1 MIALELTHNAHF
13 AACCSL
19 LHYAG
24 LYMCHTGPGLHALR
38 RSAQAPTLFEGP
50 SIYNDKPSCPRSIHL
65 CSFSTMEP
73 VYSRDECI
81 AAIRDYYTFLTTM
94 FMDSAFIIEPP
105 QDGWPNITTEATQGL
120 GKTDAV
126 IDLLRHLPYIVD
138 KPYSNHPEGLP
149 GGTFI
154 DWKHV
159 IEKLHNGEA
168 HPENELLMSEGTEDQ
183 FDGKIPA
190 HCIGLVHGGLLM
202 GNEEPDV
209 ILLDTRS
216 GVVYWMDCPA
226 KVRETASPQP
236 SYLVYPLDGEAV
248 GTKEDDTE
256 TDEDEDED
264 EENNSE
270 EEAEDEE
277 DDGDDGDSGSED
289 EEIRWGECWPIRHF
303 FEMLKNQFRQ
313 LNFMAKDAND
323 VIDIWTK
330 DTGYPGPIPE
340 GFTDTIQAIYR
351 EHGWPDVARYQKD
364 NCLADIKKEL
374 EEKYP
379 EHHLYYF
386 RCLT

>member
-1 MIALELTHNAHF
+1 
-13 AACCSL
+13 
-19 LHYAG
+19 
-24 LYMCHTGPGLHALR
+24 
-38 RSAQAPTLFEGP
+38 
-50 SIYNDKPSCPRSIHL
+50 
-65 CSFSTMEP
+65 MEP

-105 QDGWPNITTEATQGL
+105 QDGWPNITPEATQGL

-126 IDLLRHLPYIVD
+126 IDLLRHLPYIVS

-168 HPENELLMSEGTEDQ
+168 HPENELLASEGTEDQ

-209 ILLDTRS
+209 ILLDTSS

-236 SYLVYPLDGEAV
+236 S
-248 GTKEDDTE
+248 
-256 TDEDEDED
+256 
-264 EENNSE
+264 
-270 EEAEDEE
+270 
-277 DDGDDGDSGSED
+277 ED
-289 EEIRWGECWPIRHF
+289 EEIRWGPCWPIRHF

-364 NCLADIKKEL
+364 NCLTDIKKEL
-374 EEKYP
+374 GEKYP
-379 EHHLYYF
+379 EHHLYYS
-386 RCLT
+386 RCST